1 MEEIIVTNEMNVTFK
16 NKSLNSAT
24 KKIVTLV
31 NKTKKS
37 LIEIAT
43 ILNTVYENKSYKD
56 DGFENIA
63 EYTEKCF
70 GFKKVF
76 TYNLI
81 NINKFI
87 GDNGECLIPN
97 EYSTEYS
104 ASQLQEL
111 IPLDLDIVSELAEID
126 EINPLM
132 TTKEIREIVK
142 DLKSKNNSETS
153 SEETSSEE
161 TSSEETSSEETP
173 YKIVTKVEFRKE
185 ITLDGNTLYYVH
197 DYTNNSDDIMFET
210 FSKAMKFLENI

>member
-1 MEEIIVTNEMNVTFK
+1 MEEIIVTNEVNVAFT
-16 NKSLNSAT
+16 NKALNSAT
-24 KKIVTLV
+24 KKIITLV

-43 ILNTVYENKSYKD
+43 ILNTVYQNKSYKD

-111 IPLDLDIVSELAEID
+111 IPLDLNIVSELAETEAIT
-126 EINPLM
+126 PLM
-132 TTKEIREIVK
+132 TTKEIREVVK
-142 DLKSKNNSETS
+142 DYKPKNNSETS
-153 SEETSSEE
+153 LEENETSSEKNE
-161 TSSEETSSEETP
+161 ASNEEAP
-173 YKIVTKVEFRKE
+173 YKIITKVEFRKE
-185 ITLDGNTLYYVH
+185 STLDGNIIYYV
-197 DYTNNSDDIMFET
+197 NNGNDIMFES
-210 FSKAMKFLENI
+210 FSEAVKFLENI

>member
-1 MEEIIVTNEMNVTFK
+1 MEEIIVTNEVNVTFT
-16 NKSLNSAT
+16 NKALNSAT

-87 GDNGECLIPN
+87 GDDGECLIPN
-97 EYSTEYS
+97 GHFTEYN

-111 IPLDLDIVSELAEID
+111 IPLSLNIVSELAETE
-126 EINPLM
+126 EITPLM
-132 TTKEIREIVK
+132 TTKEIREVVK
-142 DLKSKNNSETS
+142 NYKHSK
-153 SEETSSEE
+153 EEDSVEIEANGSDAIRTID
-161 TSSEETSSEETP
+161 
-173 YKIVTKVEFRKE
+173 KIITRAEYRKE
-185 ITLDGNTLYYVH
+185 SCSDGTVFYYINTGTEH
-197 DYTNNSDDIMFET
+197 KFET
-210 FSKAMKFLENI
+210 FENAINYLASL

>member
-1 MEEIIVTNEMNVTFK
+1 MEEIIVTNEVNVTFT
-16 NKSLNSAT
+16 NKALNSAT

-43 ILNTVYENKSYKD
+43 ILNTVYENNSYKD

-97 EYSTEYS
+97 EHSTEYS

-111 IPLDLDIVSELAEID
+111 IPLNLNIVSELAETE
-126 EINPLM
+126 EITPLM
-132 TTKEIREIVK
+132 TTKEIREVVK
-142 DLKSKNNSETS
+142 NYKHSK
-153 SEETSSEE
+153 EEDSVEIEANGSDAIRTID
-161 TSSEETSSEETP
+161 
-173 YKIVTKVEFRKE
+173 KIITRAEYRKE
-185 ITLDGNTLYYVH
+185 SCSDGTVFYYINTGTEH
-197 DYTNNSDDIMFET
+197 KFET
-210 FSKAMKFLENI
+210 FENAINYLASL

>member
-1 MEEIIVTNEMNVTFK
+1 MEEIIVTNEVNVTFT
-16 NKSLNSAT
+16 NKALNSAT

-97 EYSTEYS
+97 EHSTEYS

-111 IPLDLDIVSELAEID
+111 IPLNLNIVSELAETE
-126 EINPLM
+126 EITPLM
-132 TTKEIREIVK
+132 TTKEIREVVK
-142 DLKSKNNSETS
+142 NYKHSK
-153 SEETSSEE
+153 EEDSVEIEANGSDAIRTID
-161 TSSEETSSEETP
+161 
-173 YKIVTKVEFRKE
+173 KIITKAEYRKE
-185 ITLDGNTLYYVH
+185 NCSDGTVFYYINTGTEH
-197 DYTNNSDDIMFET
+197 KFET
-210 FSKAMKFLENI
+210 FENAINYLASL